1 MTEAEYHKDFRIEHL
16 ERGNKTLAKNIRTWL
31 DKKSDGGLRVN
42 GDLNSGCRLFSNTIH
57 CETYAKNDL
66 YLIFDGGTLHSLL
79 SCDGDGHY
87 YNCSWEWPLKDYI
100 KSLGYEIETLNGYS
114 WRIAKYI

>member
-1 MTEAEYHKDFRIEHL
+1 MREDAYHEDFRINHL
-16 ERGNKTLAKNIRTWL
+16 KGNKTLAKKIRTWL
-31 DKKSDGGLRVN
+31 DKKSDGGLLFD

-66 YLIFDGGTLHSLL
+66 YLIFDGGSLWDLL
-79 SCDGDGHY
+79 SCNGDGHY
-87 YNCSWEWPLKDYI
+87 FGCSWEWPLKDYI
-100 KSLGYEIETLNGYS
+100 KSLGYEIETLNSYS